1 MGSRPLRDGELT
13 LRALRGSDRAAWSAL
28 RIRNHHWLQEWDAT
42 LPQPDSSVPS
52 TFARMVRHL
61 RREARA
67 GRAWSFGIFANGV
80 LVGQVTLGGVMLGS
94 MRSASIGYWID
105 QDHAG
110 RGLMPRAVALVCD
123 FAFFELGLH
132 RLEIN
137 LRPENRASRRV
148 AEKLGFTAE
157 GLRSKYMHINGDW
170 RDHDCYVLLDGD
182 LPGGVL
188 AHYRASTV

>member
-1 MGSRPLRDGELT
+1 
-13 LRALRGSDRAAWSAL
+13 
-28 RIRNHHWLQEWDAT
+28 
-42 LPQPDSSVPS
+42 
-52 TFARMVRHL
+52 
-61 RREARA
+61 
-67 GRAWSFGIFANGV
+67 
-80 LVGQVTLGGVMLGS
+80 
-94 MRSASIGYWID
+94 
-105 QDHAG
+105 
-110 RGLMPRAVALVCD
+110 MPRAVALVCD